1 MEWSMGPLAM
11 YDNNMTRID
20 IDMLLYEDYE
30 DSDVFGL
37 DLQEMKRYLQNSNR
51 WRPRNKH

>member
-1 MEWSMGPLAM
+1 MGPLAM

-51 WRPRNKH
+51 

>member
-1 MEWSMGPLAM
+1 MGPLAM

-37 DLQEMKRYLQNSNR
+37 DL
-51 WRPRNKH
+51 